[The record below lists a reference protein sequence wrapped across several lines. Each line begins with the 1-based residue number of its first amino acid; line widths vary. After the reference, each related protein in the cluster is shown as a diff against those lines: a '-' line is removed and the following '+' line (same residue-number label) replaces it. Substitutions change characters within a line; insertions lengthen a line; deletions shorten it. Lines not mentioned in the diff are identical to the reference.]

1 MAGRSAHMQDATQKE
16 GITDAGLFESLR
28 RPLVLLIKGEI
39 ELQHHVQGSTGEG
52 Q

>member
-1 MAGRSAHMQDATQKE
+1 MQDATQKE